1 MRRAVTRTR
10 AQTQMACEWFWSTSE
25 LPQARLHELVD
36 MPFVLRL
43 TCKGMRDAHHEG
55 AEAGRP
61 RKRVKVVVFW
71 TVIAEGYKT
80 KSWVGDVVTS
90 VSRVAWAYN
99 AKHVKVSTLV
109 RCAAAAGALPSLEWL
124 HQNANFS
131 WANDFDA
138 CRFAAKHGHLN
149 TLRWLVRTARARWD
163 PRDIV
168 DTAAKNGHLNCLKW
182 AMHHGCE
189 TPRHLLHEV
198 ARNGHADV
206 VEFLWIYNA
215 SEGVI
220 EAVTEAAGQG
230 HMNVLRMFHR
240 HNLRW
245 GRAPKEEAARC
256 NKLEALKFLVKN
268 DRHDFHPQELQY
280 QEGWLE
286 ACIAMATKQGHVRVL
301 EWLVDTFSEDCQINA
316 AMCLLAARTGRI
328 GVLKWILNRGHRDLL
343 LEENVLQNAQWFRAF
358 DVVEWL
364 RQL

>member
-1 MRRAVTRTR
+1 
-10 AQTQMACEWFWSTSE
+10 MACEWFWSTSD

-43 TCKGMRDAHHEG
+43 TCKGMRDAHHKG
-55 AEAGRP
+55 AEAGRS
-61 RKRVKVVVFW
+61 RNRGKVVKVVVFW
-71 TVIAEGYKT
+71 TVTEGYKT
-80 KSWVGDVVTS
+80 KSWVNDVVTS

-149 TLRWLVRTARARWD
+149 TLRWLARTARARWD
-163 PRDIV
+163 PRDVV
-168 DTAAKNGHLNCLKW
+168 DAAAKNGHLNCLKW

-189 TPRHLLHEV
+189 TPRHILPEV

-215 SEGVI
+215 SERVI

-245 GRAPKEEAARC
+245 GRAPKEEAAAC
-256 NKLEALKFLVKN
+256 GQLEALQFLVKN
-268 DRHDFHPQELQY
+268 DRTDFHPQEMEY
-280 QEGWLE
+280 QHGWLE
-286 ACIAMATKQGHVRVL
+286 ACTAVATKQGHVRVL
-301 EWLVDTFSEDCQINA
+301 EWLVDTFSEDCLINA
-316 AMCLLAARTGRI
+316 TMCLFAARKGRI
-328 GVLKWILNRGHRDLL
+328 NVLEWILNRGHRDLL
-343 LEENVLQNAQWFRAF
+343 IEPYVLQCAQHFNQAH
-358 DVVEWL
+358 VVAWL
-364 RQL
+364 CRLRGA